1 MKKKYYTYTY
11 YVITVMF
18 GMCTAFPGL
27 TTMLAPEA
35 LCVGE
40 IIGILNLE
48 GVFHADK
55 ATSPFGI
62 PAIWH
67 HTFSYSIIYVII
79 CMIILFYESCYMNL

>member
-1 MKKKYYTYTY
+1 MKKIYIYTYTY

-62 PAIWH
+62 PAI
-67 HTFSYSIIYVII
+67 
-79 CMIILFYESCYMNL
+79 